1 MTCLGRNLIREHR
14 TGNQQADYPI
24 TPALQLIMFH
34 LFLCS
39 ADINIVAPHIY
50 QLQNIYF
57 AIAIIYIYYDTLL
70 PIINASLCTLG
81 YPLMSAE
88 ESATSDEEDT
98 YKEASPCQRWHK
110 KNIRV
115 NSFYSSIRLLLQY
128 NYQNLSESGQAVAK
142 HNYCVIS
149 VKMFITPAE
158 QMWKIF
164 SQSTSQSHIPE

>member
-1 MTCLGRNLIREHR
+1 MTCLGRNLIREYG

-39 ADINIVAPHIY
+39 AHIFTICTTY
-50 QLQNIYF
+50 LPSAKYLF
-57 AIAIIYIYYDTLL
+57 TIAIIYIYYNTFL

-128 NYQNLSESGQAVAK
+128 NYQNLSESSQAVAK
-142 HNYCVIS
+142 HNYCVI
-149 VKMFITPAE
+149 
-158 QMWKIF
+158 
-164 SQSTSQSHIPE
+164 